1 MQKFSEKMKDS
12 QQPSNTNRADMK
24 ANVQHSAVLL
34 SDTESITYLIPP
46 QIHSVS
52 MHMCALVSAPW
63 TDCSITAHP
72 AYRTLSHANVQHSV
86 PLYALWV
93 AHIYLS

>member
-52 MHMCALVSAPW
+52 MHMEH
-63 TDCSITAHP
+63 TECSMNRLLHHCPSCIQDTQ
-72 AYRTLSHANVQHSV
+72 SC
-86 PLYALWV
+86 
-93 AHIYLS
+93 

>member
-1 MQKFSEKMKDS
+1 MKDS

-52 MHMCALVSAPW
+52 MHMCALVSAP
-63 TDCSITAHP
+63 
-72 AYRTLSHANVQHSV
+72 
-86 PLYALWV
+86 
-93 AHIYLS
+93 